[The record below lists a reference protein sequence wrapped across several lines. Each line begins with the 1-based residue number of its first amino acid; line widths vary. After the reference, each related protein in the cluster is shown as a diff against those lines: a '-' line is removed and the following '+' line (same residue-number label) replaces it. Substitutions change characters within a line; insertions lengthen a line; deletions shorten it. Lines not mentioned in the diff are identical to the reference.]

1 MAESGAIK
9 GNARGGAGNGVIR
22 IGGKSINMI
31 RSQRDR
37 ILDSFRDAYYN
48 AENGNPAEIDDE
60 LERLNKRLT
69 TMNETVNR
77 YEANISEQPEYQDI
91 TRRLRET
98 FRNGGR
104 SPEEARETARR
115 INELNERRRSI
126 RYPRSVYANNRR

>member
-1 MAESGAIK
+1 
-9 GNARGGAGNGVIR
+9 
-22 IGGKSINMI
+22 MI